1 MPTVHIR
8 NPGTA
13 GVAALTTSLKR
24 DVDEATA
31 PTPLT
36 LCGRRDI
43 PRALTARDLESAQ
56 EKSAESSWTV
66 CAGCT
71 AAFGSAMSLPPTAK

>member
-1 MPTVHIR
+1 MPTMHIR

-13 GVAALTTSLKR
+13 GIAALTTSLKR
-24 DVDEATA
+24 DVYEATS

-43 PRALTARDLESAQ
+43 PRTLTAQDLEDAQ

-71 AAFGSAMSLPPTAK
+71 AAFGSAMSAPPARE

>member
-1 MPTVHIR
+1 MPTMHIR

-13 GVAALTTSLKR
+13 GVAALMTTLKR
-24 DVDEATA
+24 DVEEAST
-31 PTPLT
+31 PMPLT

-43 PRALTARDLESAQ
+43 PRSLTALDLEDAQ
-56 EKSAESSWTV
+56 EKSAESSWMV

-71 AAFGSAMSLPPTAK
+71 AAFGSATSSPPARK

>member
-1 MPTVHIR
+1 MPTMHIR

-13 GVAALTTSLKR
+13 GVAALTTALRR
-24 DVDEATA
+24 DVDEASS

-43 PRALTARDLESAQ
+43 ARPLTAQNLEEAQ

-71 AAFGSAMSLPPTAK
+71 AAFGSAMSLSPAGN

>member
-1 MPTVHIR
+1 MPTMHIR

-13 GVAALTTSLKR
+13 GVATLTTSLKR
-24 DVDEATA
+24 DVDEDTT

-43 PRALTARDLESAQ
+43 PRTLTARDLEGAQ

-71 AAFGSAMSLPPTAK
+71 AAFGSAMSLPSAEQ

>member
-1 MPTVHIR
+1 MPTMHIL

-13 GVAALTTSLKR
+13 GVAALTTTLKR
-24 DVDEATA
+24 DVEEAIS
-31 PTPLT
+31 PLPLT

-43 PRALTARDLESAQ
+43 PRTLTGEDLEDAQ

-66 CAGCT
+66 CPGCT
-71 AAFGSAMSLPPTAK
+71 AAFGSAMSLPPAGG